1 MPATARHPFAVVV
14 LALLASPVSFAQDA
28 NDNSVNCALIRD
40 GVQRLACYD
49 AQNDRQKAREQ
60 ASEEALESSE
70 AQADKLAA
78 DKEHRKSVVQ
88 GRSVQPRSGGSSET

>member
-49 AQNDRQKAREQ
+49 AQNDPQKAREK

-78 DKEHRKSVVQ
+78 DKEARAEIVGMPWKMTRMK
-88 GRSVQPRSGGSSET
+88 G